1 MATHAGKISGFYCK
15 GNDWYCN
22 TSLPSDVTLVLD
34 GVNFHLHKFPLI
46 SRCGKVAKFIEQS
59 PSTSDKTLEITLK
72 EFPGAVDT
80 FLAAVKFCYGHRIE
94 FTPRNIVSLYCAAD
108 YLDMT
113 DDFGE
118 DNLLSKS
125 EIFFHK
131 QVLKSWKNCIL
142 ALRSCEPVFPRLD
155 KLHIIIRCL
164 DALSVM
170 VCTDPSLFGWPMMMY
185 GSLQSPGGSIL
196 WNGINTGAKIHSFE
210 SDWWFEDVSFLG
222 VELFERLIRTM
233 DAKGIRSETL
243 VRAIMHY
250 CKKYL
255 PGLDRWKGGQVGISR
270 TVTSFTMT
278 PAVVDQLFLLERVVK
293 LLPEKKGKAFCRFL
307 LGLLRVALILGANNA
322 CLDSLERRI
331 GIQLELA
338 TLDGLLI
345 PSYSDSDNL
354 YDTDCVER
362 MICIFVLSEAKFTSI
377 SPSSLD
383 QETSP
388 VTVRWKKV
396 AKLVDSYIAEVAS
409 DVNLKPKKV
418 RSLAEALP
426 ETSRSLHD
434 GLYRALDIYFKTHP
448 WLSEKEREQLC
459 SIIDYQKLSIDACAH
474 ASHNERLPLR
484 VTFQVLYFEQIQL
497 KMALARYRHV
507 LDAQNAP
514 AASLVETSGQIFQRD
529 GWVTLVRENH
539 VLKTDMERMRPRV
552 EELEQ
557 EFGKIKEE
565 MKRVAK
571 PHNYLSSP
579 RIIARRNG
587 CNLFVRHSNAQS
599 DVLESMT
606 PTPRA
611 SVDQARP
618 STPHSRNR
626 RSFSLL

>member
-1 MATHAGKISGFYCK
+1 MAAHAGKYSGLYCE

-22 TSLPSDVTLVLD
+22 ASLPSDITLVMD

-46 SRCGKVAKFIEQS
+46 SRCGKLAKFIEQS
-59 PSTSDKTLEITLK
+59 PSTSDKTLEITLE
-72 EFPGAVDT
+72 EFPGGVRT
-80 FLAAVKFCYGHRIE
+80 FLEAVRFCYGGRIE

-108 YLDMT
+108 YLNMS
-113 DDFGE
+113 DDYGE

-131 QVLKSWKNCIL
+131 QVLKSWKNCIV

-222 VELFERLIRTM
+222 VELFERLIQRM
-233 DAKGIRSETL
+233 EAKGIKPENL
-243 VRAIMHY
+243 VRAIMYY

-270 TVTSFTMT
+270 TVASFTMT
-278 PAVVDQLFLLERVVK
+278 PAVVDQLFLLERVAN
-293 LLPEKKGKAFCRFL
+293 LLPEKKDR
-307 LGLLRVALILGANNA
+307 
-322 CLDSLERRI
+322 
-331 GIQLELA
+331 
-338 TLDGLLI
+338 
-345 PSYSDSDNL
+345 
-354 YDTDCVER
+354 
-362 MICIFVLSEAKFTSI
+362 
-377 SPSSLD
+377 
-383 QETSP
+383 ETSP
-388 VTVRWKKV
+388 VTGRWKKV
-396 AKLVDSYIAEVAS
+396 AKLVDNYIAEVAS

-426 ETSRSLHD
+426 ESSRSLHD

-448 WLSEKEREQLC
+448 WLSEKEREHLC
-459 SIIDYQKLSIDACAH
+459 SIIDFQKLSIDACAH

-484 VTFQVLYFEQIQL
+484 VTFQVLHFEQIQL
-497 KMALARYRHV
+497 KTALARYRHV
-507 LDAQNAP
+507 LDVQTAP
-514 AASLVETSGQIFQRD
+514 AASLIEMSGQIVQRD

-539 VLKTDMERMRPRV
+539 GLKTDMERMKPRV
-552 EELEQ
+552 EKLEQ

-565 MKRVAK
+565 MKRVVK
-571 PHNYLSSP
+571 PHSYRSSP
-579 RIIARRNG
+579 SSIARRIG
-587 CNLFVRHSNAQS
+587 CNLFVRHSNAES
-599 DVLESMT
+599 DILESMT

-611 SVDQARP
+611 SVEQAQP
-618 STPHSRNR
+618 STPYSRNR
-626 RSFSLL
+626 RRFSLL

>member
-1 MATHAGKISGFYCK
+1 MAAHAGKYSGLYCR

-22 TSLPSDVTLVLD
+22 ASLPSDITLVMD

-46 SRCGKVAKFIEQS
+46 SRCGKLAKFIEQS
-59 PSTSDKTLEITLK
+59 PSTSDKTLEITLE
-72 EFPGAVDT
+72 EFPGGVCT
-80 FLAAVKFCYGHRIE
+80 FLDAVRFCYGGRIE

-113 DDFGE
+113 DDYGE
-118 DNLLSKS
+118 DNLLSTS

-131 QVLKSWKNCIL
+131 QVLKSWKNCIV
-142 ALRSCEPVFPRLD
+142 ALRSCEPVFQRLD
-155 KLHIIIRCL
+155 KLDIIIRCL

-222 VELFERLIRTM
+222 VELFERLIQRM
-233 DAKGIRSETL
+233 EAKGIKPENL
-243 VRAIMHY
+243 VRAIMYY

-270 TVTSFTMT
+270 TVASFTMT
-278 PAVVDQLFLLERVVK
+278 PAVVDQLFLLERVVN
-293 LLPEKKGKAFCRFL
+293 LLPQKKDR
-307 LGLLRVALILGANNA
+307 
-322 CLDSLERRI
+322 
-331 GIQLELA
+331 
-338 TLDGLLI
+338 
-345 PSYSDSDNL
+345 
-354 YDTDCVER
+354 
-362 MICIFVLSEAKFTSI
+362 
-377 SPSSLD
+377 
-383 QETSP
+383 ETSS
-388 VTVRWKKV
+388 VTGRWKKV
-396 AKLVDSYIAEVAS
+396 AKLVDNYIAEVAS

-426 ETSRSLHD
+426 ESSRSLHD
-434 GLYRALDIYFKTHP
+434 GLYRALDIYFQTHP
-448 WLSEKEREQLC
+448 WLSEKEREHLC
-459 SIIDYQKLSIDACAH
+459 SIIDFQKLSIDACAH

-497 KMALARYRHV
+497 KTALARYRHV
-507 LDAQNAP
+507 LDVQTAP
-514 AASLVETSGQIFQRD
+514 AASLIEMSGQIVQRD

-539 VLKTDMERMRPRV
+539 GLKTDMERMKPRV
-552 EELEQ
+552 EKLEQ

-565 MKRVAK
+565 MKRVVK
-571 PHNYLSSP
+571 PHSYRSSP
-579 RIIARRNG
+579 SIIARRIG
-587 CNLFVRHSNAQS
+587 CNLLVRHSNAQS
-599 DVLESMT
+599 DILESMT

-611 SVDQARP
+611 SVEQAQP
-618 STPHSRNR
+618 STPYSRNC